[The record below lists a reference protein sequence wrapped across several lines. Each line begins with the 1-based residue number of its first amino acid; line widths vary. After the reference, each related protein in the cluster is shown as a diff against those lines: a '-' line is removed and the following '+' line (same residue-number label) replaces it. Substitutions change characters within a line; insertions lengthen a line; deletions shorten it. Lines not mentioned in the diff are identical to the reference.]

1 MYLPSEMA
9 WLADWL
15 TVLTCLCR
23 VFSILADLYSFPSSG
38 FSQSHYSHWPL
49 LPKARLR
56 NCMRSGIQE

>member
-23 VFSILADLYSFPSSG
+23 VFSILADLYSFA
-38 FSQSHYSHWPL
+38 L
-49 LPKARLR
+49 LWVLPESLFTLATAPK
-56 NCMRSGIQE
+56 SKVV

>member
-23 VFSILADLYSFPSSG
+23 VFSILADLYSFPFSG
-38 FSQSHYSHWPL
+38 FSQSIIHIGHCSQ
-49 LPKARLR
+49 KQGCVTA
-56 NCMRSGIQE
+56 